1 MKILDVG
8 CGIGQNYDLLSKR
21 GDYYG
26 IDISL
31 KNIENNKINFPKSKF
46 EVADI
51 TSKTNFKDDLF
62 DEIYCFDVL
71 EHVDN
76 LDNALTEIHRV
87 INKTTGKLIIEVPSI
102 FTETIFIKL
111 NPNYNKEVGHK
122 RCLSEDKWIETIQ
135 KYGFFLCLK
144 QLKKFKDLLYL
155 SHKFF
160 RGKNIISD
168 MGEFDEGIV
177 SKEDILNTQIW
188 LSENQYIENIYSGL
202 YGKSLRLEF
211 KTKPC
216 KQINPK
222 RIPDELDQM
231 KSENQILSKQIEE
244 VNKVVSNYKSENQ
257 NLSKQ
262 IEEVNKNISDIQT
275 NLNIITSSKYY
286 KIWRFYCKIKDT
298 IK

>member
-8 CGIGQNYDLLSKR
+8 CGIGQNYNQLSKR
-21 GDYYG
+21 GTYYG
-26 IDISL
+26 IDIST
-31 KNIENNKINFPKSKF
+31 KNIENNRKLFPKSTF

-51 TSKTNFKDDLF
+51 THKTNFKDGFF
-62 DEIYCFDVL
+62 DEIYCLDVL

-76 LDNALTEIHRV
+76 LDNALIELYRI
-87 INKTTGKLIIEVPSI
+87 INKTSGKLIIEVPSI
-102 FTETIFIKL
+102 FTETIFTRL
-111 NPNYNKEVGHK
+111 NPKYNEQVGHR
-122 RCLSEDKWIETIQ
+122 RCLSEKEWIESIQ
-135 KYGFFLCLK
+135 KYGFFLRQK

-155 SHKFF
+155 SYKFF
-160 RGKNIISD
+160 RGKNIIND
-168 MGEFDEGIV
+168 IGEFDEGIV
-177 SKEDILNTQIW
+177 TKEDILNTQIW
-188 LSENQYIENIYSGL
+188 LKDNQYVENLYSEL

-211 KTKPC
+211 KTKLC

-222 RIPDELDQM
+222 RIPDEFDQLNQ
-231 KSENQILSKQIEE
+231 ENQNLTKQIEE
-244 VNKVVSNYKSENQ
+244 VNQVVSKYQSENQ

-262 IEEVNKNISDIQT
+262 IEEVNKNISDLQT